1 MSQPMC
7 LVVDTDR
14 EHADR
19 LGELCAAKGYA
30 AEIRIIDSDEDEYAR
45 AAFIEGLASHD
56 VDIAFLDTS
65 LGLPSL
71 RKLSDDELSN
81 AELFAM
87 ADTDDTRMA
96 EACIRAGFTHYFC
109 KPFSDSSLP
118 LLLDDIIGEL
128 STPPENKSSV
138 DPADALDQFGLMRG
152 SSKAMRKLFRLLRKV
167 GPTETTALLVGES
180 GTGKE
185 LVAETLHALS
195 DRSEEPYLT
204 LNCSALAENLIESE
218 LFGHEKGSFSGAHK
232 RHIGFFERAN
242 GGSLFLD
249 EVTEM
254 HIDLQSKLLRALESG
269 EIRRVGAVEPI
280 SVDVRV
286 IAATN
291 RDPAVAVEDGSLR
304 EDLYYRLAHISVHV
318 PPLRRRGG
326 DVRGLALF
334 FLMQLNE
341 QHGTTLTFSEEAL
354 LALEAYNWPGN
365 VRQLRHAVERAYI
378 TSEGEIAAAALD
390 LDSDTPTAAPHED
403 AIPVRLGMSLA
414 ECERLIIMANLE
426 NNDNDKKSTAAMLGI
441 SLKTLYSRLRQY
453 EEQVAAEQGASD
465 AASRADPEATG
476 PSP

>member
-1 MSQPMC
+1 MPHPIC
-7 LVVDTDR
+7 LVVDTDP
-14 EHADR
+14 EHAEK
-19 LGELCAAKGYA
+19 LGELCIAKGYA
-30 AEIRIIDSDEDEYAR
+30 PDVRIIDAGEEAPAR
-45 AAFIEGLASHD
+45 AVFIQSLASDD
-56 VDIAFLDTS
+56 VDIAFVDTS

-71 RKLSDDELSN
+71 SKLSDDYLSN

-87 ADTDDTRMA
+87 APTDDSRLA
-96 EACIRAGFTHYFC
+96 EACVRAGFTHYFC
-109 KPFSDSSLP
+109 KPFSSTNLSA
-118 LLLDDIIGEL
+118 LLDDISEEL
-128 STPPENKSSV
+128 HASTDTDIAV
-138 DPADALDQFGLMRG
+138 DPEDALDQFGLMRG

-167 GPTETTALLVGES
+167 GPTATTALIVGES

-195 DRSEEPYLT
+195 ERSDEPYLT

-232 RHIGFFERAN
+232 RHIGFFERAH

-249 EVTEM
+249 EITEM
-254 HIDLQSKLLRALESG
+254 QIDLQSKLLRALESG

-280 SVDVRV
+280 AVDVRV

-291 RDPAVAVEDGSLR
+291 RDPLVAVDEGSLR

-341 QHGTTLTFSEEAL
+341 QHDTALSISEAALT
-354 LALEAYNWPGN
+354 ALEQHDWPGN

-378 TSEGEIAAAALD
+378 TSEGEID
-390 LDSDTPTAAPHED
+390 TAAFVLDAEAVPSIPSED
-403 AIPVRLGMSLA
+403 TIPIRIGMSLA
-414 ECERLIIMANLE
+414 QCEREIILANLKR
-426 NNDNDKKSTAAMLGI
+426 NGDDKKATAAILGV
-441 SLKTLYSRLRQY
+441 SLKTLYNRLREY
-453 EEQVAAEQGASD
+453 EDPDDDAPAAPDTAS
-465 AASRADPEATG
+465 E
-476 PSP
+476 PSAR